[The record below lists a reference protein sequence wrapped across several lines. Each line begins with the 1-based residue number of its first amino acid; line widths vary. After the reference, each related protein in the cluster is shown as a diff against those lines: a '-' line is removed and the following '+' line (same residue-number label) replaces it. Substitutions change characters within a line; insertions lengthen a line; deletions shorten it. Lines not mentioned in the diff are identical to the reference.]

1 MTSHALIY
9 GASGG
14 IGRALTQRL
23 LEHGW
28 RVTVAGRARPR
39 LPEGPEDRLFPVE
52 ADACSPDGAAVA
64 FAAAQDAFGLPDA
77 IFNCIGSLHLKP
89 LHRTS
94 PAEFAEV
101 MRVHVFS
108 SYAILRQAAEHLV
121 HGGSVTLLSS
131 AAARTGLPNHE
142 AIGAAKAAIEG
153 LTLSAAATYAPRGL
167 RVNAVAPG
175 LTETPMTRALTTGP
189 GRAVSERMHALG
201 RLGKPEDIA
210 SALAWLADPEQSWVT
225 GQILHVDGGLAH
237 LRSLPRQ
244 G

>member
-1 MTSHALIY
+1 MSTHALIF

-28 RVTVAGRARPR
+28 RVTVAGRALPR
-39 LPEGPEDRLFPVE
+39 LPEGPADRLFPVE
-52 ADACSPDGAAVA
+52 ADACHGDGAAMA
-64 FAAAQDAFGLPDA
+64 FVAAQDAFGPPDA

-94 PAEFAEV
+94 PSEFTEV
-101 MRVHVFS
+101 MRVHVYS
-108 SYAILRQAAEHLV
+108 GYAILRQAVEHMV

-142 AIGAAKAAIEG
+142 ILGAAKAAIEG

-175 LTETPMTRALTTGP
+175 LTETPMTRALTAGP

-210 SALAWLADPEQSWVT
+210 SALAWIADPEQSWVT

-237 LRSLPRQ
+237 LRTLPKA
-244 G
+244 